1 MKKAVATK
9 KAATQNK
16 VASQK
21 WDTINIKMRPLIN
34 GSTGLMLWCGRG
46 GSRGAIAKK

>member
-21 WDTINIKMRPLIN
+21 WDTINIKMRPLIKSRLN
-34 GSTGLMLWCGRG
+34 GVDVMVR
-46 GSRGAIAKK
+46 SRW